1 MENLIKNI
9 NSLSVRELVEYM
21 EIVDNLLKKYEKMLM
36 NYSGIIMSNDEP
48 WFNETRNAFDKCNIV
63 YNYLIEESQK
73 RIENLMTE
81 KKEDNTSNLI
91 IENIIIHDN
100 TEKTE
105 TEIKDSEEV
114 KDSKNNVK
122 VKKVSN
128 EKIKKTKK

>member
-91 IENIIIHDN
+91 IENTIIHDN
-100 TEKTE
+100 IEKTE
-105 TEIKDSEEV
+105 TEIKGSEEV